1 MVNRLNN
8 YEYLTMRY
16 IPLIVIIF
24 LSPITMF
31 SQYETQKFDSVSSF
45 DGIEIRYYPPSMMIK
60 YDGDK
65 NSNRGFGSLFRY
77 ISGSNDLNQ
86 KISMTT
92 PVHMQKNNSNS
103 SMEFVLPSNF
113 TPDSAPKPSNSSL
126 QLYQSTSQHYAVI
139 KYGGYTNSEKENK
152 FSKEL
157 ISKLNLNSIEIIG
170 DPKVLVYDSP
180 YKFINRTNEI
190 IIPINYK

>member
-1 MVNRLNN
+1 
-8 YEYLTMRY
+8 MRY
-16 IPLIVIIF
+16 LPLIVIIF

-92 PVHMQKNNSNS
+92 PVHMQKNNNNS

-113 TPDSAPKPSNSSL
+113 TPESAPKPSNSSL
-126 QLYQSTSQHYAVI
+126 QLYQSTSQYYAVV

-157 ISKLNLNSIEIIG
+157 ISKLNLNSIKIIG

>member
-1 MVNRLNN
+1 
-8 YEYLTMRY
+8 MRY

-92 PVHMQKNNSNS
+92 PVHMQKNNNNS

-113 TPDSAPKPSNSSL
+113 TPDSAPKPSDSSL
-126 QLYQSTSQHYAVI
+126 QLYQSASQHYAVI

>member
-8 YEYLTMRY
+8 YKYLTMRY
-16 IPLIVIIF
+16 LPLIVIIF

-92 PVHMQKNNSNS
+92 PVHMQKNNNNS

-113 TPDSAPKPSNSSL
+113 TPESAPKPSNSSL
-126 QLYQSTSQHYAVI
+126 QLYQSTSQYYAVV

-157 ISKLNLNSIEIIG
+157 ISKLNLNSIKIIG

>member
-1 MVNRLNN
+1 MENSFLK
-8 YEYLTMRY
+8 LFL
-16 IPLIVIIF
+16 LIYPF
-24 LSPITMF
+24 LVYP
-31 SQYETQKFDSVSSF
+31 QYETQQFELISDF
-45 DGIEIRYYPPSMMIK
+45 DGIEIRYYPPSMMVK
-60 YDGDK
+60 HNG
-65 NSNRGFGSLFRY
+65 NNGFRNLFGY
-77 ISGSNDLNQ
+77 ISGKNDLKK

-92 PVHMQKNNSNS
+92 PVHITQNNMGS
-103 SMEFVLPSNF
+103 SMEFVLPKKF
-113 TPDSAPKPSNSSL
+113 TPENAPKPNNSKL
-126 QLYQSTSQHYAVI
+126 ELYQTKAKYFASI

-190 IIPINYK
+190 IIPINFK